1 MKSTL
6 DEAKRF
12 TFDSGIHGAGGYAKV
27 IKGRD
32 NALERDIAVKVLNP
46 IVTAFPG
53 DQERFRREART
64 LARLSHPHIPAIYD
78 IDFSDGG
85 FLIIFQFID
94 GITLRQLIDDE
105 GPANI
110 GQVRTWFQ
118 QVASVLDYAHS
129 MDIVHRDVKPDNII
143 ITPNRDTAY
152 LVDFG
157 IALAKEDAER
167 LTRSGYVMGTPG
179 YMSPEQ
185 ASGDEVDARSD
196 ICSLGITMYEVLAGR
211 PLPQGQYEDLSIM
224 NEAIP
229 PEIDHLI
236 QDCLVVKE
244 RRIAS
249 AKVFSTRLAGALR
262 SQKPLSEVL
271 ATGRLH
277 EIALALDSLSPEEF
291 VSLPRGQ
298 RSLVLIKLDDIVH
311 SSNPQLQLAAERF
324 LELLLTIGLLLDK
337 GDYKEIITPAIR
349 WGFEQQYGAFLGSR
363 NVRSAIVKAASQARS
378 DIHETISQDIKS
390 YFQEA
395 DFESQET
402 WYLNAGRDIL
412 QTLLSN
418 PNCDSVTNDLGE
430 ILRAIN
436 DVQRGR

>member
-1 MKSTL
+1 
-6 DEAKRF
+6 
-12 TFDSGIHGAGGYAKV
+12 
-27 IKGRD
+27 
-32 NALERDIAVKVLNP
+32 
-46 IVTAFPG
+46 
-53 DQERFRREART
+53 
-64 LARLSHPHIPAIYD
+64 
-78 IDFSDGG
+78 
-85 FLIIFQFID
+85 
-94 GITLRQLIDDE
+94 
-105 GPANI
+105 
-110 GQVRTWFQ
+110 
-118 QVASVLDYAHS
+118 
-129 MDIVHRDVKPDNII
+129 
-143 ITPNRDTAY
+143 
-152 LVDFG
+152 
-157 IALAKEDAER
+157 
-167 LTRSGYVMGTPG
+167 
-179 YMSPEQ
+179 MSPEQ

-236 QDCLVVKE
+236 QDCLIVKE

-249 AKVFSTRLAGALR
+249 ANAFSTRLAGALR

-363 NVRSAIVKAASQARS
+363 NVRSAIVKAAFTSTRGYPRDHKPRYQIIFPRS
-378 DIHETISQDIKS
+378 R
-390 YFQEA
+390 
-395 DFESQET
+395 
-402 WYLNAGRDIL
+402 L
-412 QTLLSN
+412 
-418 PNCDSVTNDLGE
+418 
-430 ILRAIN
+430 
-436 DVQRGR
+436 